1 MALNSAFQAISHG
14 YLLVFVTNDEIM
26 AKNEMSKQPWN
37 WKYQSPTGIQN
48 DAILNPQSLNYTP

>member
-26 AKNEMSKQPWN
+26 AKNEMSKEPWN
-37 WKYQSPTGIQN
+37 WKFQSPTSIKN
-48 DAILNPQSLNYTP
+48 DAILNPQS